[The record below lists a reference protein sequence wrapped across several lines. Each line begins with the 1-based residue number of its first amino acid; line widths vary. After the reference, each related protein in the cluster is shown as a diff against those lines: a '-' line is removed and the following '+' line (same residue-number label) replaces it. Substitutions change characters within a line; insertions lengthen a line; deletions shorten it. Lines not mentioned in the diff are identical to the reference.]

1 MDKFCAYKEEGN
13 KQTRWFLSIRFTLF
27 VFLLVIVIF
36 LLGAPEHLLIP
47 FIIYS
52 LCTLFCLSL
61 LLFEKKVSSEGL
73 FKSVVA
79 IQVVLE
85 MLIEAGIIYTAKEPD
100 SPFALLFILTIISST
115 FLYQLV
121 GSFVI
126 ASLVSV
132 TYAASTL
139 VTNGMEFS
147 SLLNHQNLRTLWEA
161 LRDPEIFPYRSFLYV
176 CAFYLVALVSGYL
189 TQSLRARKKEL
200 INASERL
207 DQMRTD
213 TDDILQHMR
222 SGLITIDTA
231 GRIIYFNKTA
241 EEILGFS
248 SSEIRGRDCVEVLGR
263 KMPELTDKLTA
274 ILKSRQA
281 ELRGEI
287 WIAQS
292 SGRRIPIGIST
303 SILGDKS
310 QGGRGVIAVFQDIS
324 EAKKLEERVRI
335 ADRLAAVGEL
345 SAGIAHEIRNP
356 LASISGS
363 VEVLKDELHLEG
375 ENLKLMELIIKETA
389 RLNQILTEFLQYA
402 KIKQTPLKKVEMNHL
417 IDEVLEL
424 IKNHPSYTTGIS
436 LRKEIDQEPIYI
448 LGEEN
453 QTKQLLLNLV
463 VNALESLED
472 GMGEVV
478 IAGRSMDQIEGYY
491 FEGEEDLEN
500 LGWVPLAVIDKGK
513 GIAEEQ
519 LEKIFQ
525 PFYSTKKNGTGLGL
539 AIVQRLINNL
549 NGRIEVKSQP
559 GTGSVFVVYFQ
570 KYKMHK
576 EELQLTL

>member
-1 MDKFCAYKEEGN
+1 MDKFNAHSEEGN
-13 KQTRWFLSIRFTLF
+13 KQARWFLSIRFTLF

-73 FKSVVA
+73 FKSVVG
-79 IQVVLE
+79 IQVILE
-85 MLIEAGIIYTAKEPD
+85 MLIEAGIIYTTKEPN

-121 GSFVI
+121 GSVII

-132 TYAASTL
+132 IYAISTL
-139 VTNGMEFS
+139 ITNGMEFS
-147 SLLNHQNLRTLWEA
+147 SLFNYQNLKALW
-161 LRDPEIFPYRSFLYV
+161 DPEIFPYRSFLYV

-189 TQSLRARKKEL
+189 TQSLRAKKREL
-200 INASERL
+200 FSASEKL
-207 DQMRTD
+207 NQMKTD

-222 SGLITIDTA
+222 SGLITIDAT

-241 EEILGFS
+241 EDILGFF
-248 SSEIRGRDCVEVLGR
+248 SSEIKGRDYIEVFGKR
-263 KMPELTDKLTA
+263 MPEFTDKLTT

-287 WIAQS
+287 WIAQAN
-292 SGRRIPIGIST
+292 GRKIPIGIST

-363 VEVLKDELHLEG
+363 VEVLKDELRLEG
-375 ENLKLMELIIKETA
+375 ENRKLMELIIKETA
-389 RLNQILTEFLQYA
+389 RLNHILTEFLQYA
-402 KIKQTPLKKVEMNHL
+402 KIKQTPLKKVEINHL
-417 IDEVLEL
+417 IDEVIEL
-424 IKNHPSYTTGIS
+424 ISKHPSYVAGIS
-436 LRKEIDQEPIYI
+436 LRKEIDQEPIYV

-453 QTKQLLLNLV
+453 QIKQLLLNLV

-472 GMGEVV
+472 GEGEVV
-478 IAGRSMDQIEGYY
+478 IANRSMDQIEGYY
-491 FEGEEDLEN
+491 FEGEEDLDN
-500 LGWVPLAVIDKGK
+500 LGWVPLAIIDKGK
-513 GIAEEQ
+513 GMTEEQ
-519 LEKIFQ
+519 LGKIFQ

-549 NGRIEVKSQP
+549 NGRMEVRSQL
-559 GTGSVFVVYFQ
+559 GIGSIFVVYFQ
-570 KYKMHK
+570 KYEMHK
-576 EELQLTL
+576 EELQLVV